1 MEEAGADC
9 VSICSVEATVVSGGV
24 YLIFLGYIISLS
36 VCSQH
41 CTDVASDTVHCTAL
55 PPCYFTQ
62 YLYIAL
68 PEILYSQITVSS
80 DTVFRLS
87 YVQ

>member
-1 MEEAGADC
+1 MPLTDEQVEEAGADC
-9 VSICSVEATVVSGGV
+9 VCICSVEAGVVSAGV

-41 CTDVASDTVHCTAL
+41 CTDVASDTVHCTWVVL
-55 PPCYFTQ
+55 
-62 YLYIAL
+62 YLYPVTL
-68 PEILYSQITVSS
+68 CSV
-80 DTVFRLS
+80 S